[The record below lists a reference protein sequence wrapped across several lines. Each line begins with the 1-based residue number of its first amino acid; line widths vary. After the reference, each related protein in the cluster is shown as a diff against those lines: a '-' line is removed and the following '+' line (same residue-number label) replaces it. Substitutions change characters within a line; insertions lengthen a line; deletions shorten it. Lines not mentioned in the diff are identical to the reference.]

1 MPHFIRIFLKRNNIN
16 GLNSCRLL
24 NDMRFW
30 VFLFFVIRLYGIT
43 QPPLEIAH
51 NWRQTT
57 VTMVARNFYE
67 TDNNIFQPR
76 IDIGGHLSGI
86 TGMEFPVLN
95 YLIYLWS
102 LFFGYDHWYGRL
114 INLFVSSIGIISYYD
129 IVRRLRNHKL
139 ALYAGLILLS
149 SLWFTYSRKIMPDT
163 FSVALVIIGT
173 QQAVIY
179 LLKGANNWRLA
190 LFFLLTAFGLLSK
203 LPAIAALALLPFL
216 LLQKEYAL
224 RLRIHV
230 GVAGVFAVIP
240 ACFWYFWYIPYLNE
254 TFHLVHFFIGKPM
267 SVAVQEILGQWQP
280 AFAQFYETA
289 MRYSGFVVFVAGL
302 IISVRKD
309 KHMSLFGLVSLVMFL
324 ILILKAGDNF
334 VRHSYYM
341 IPFIPVMAVFAAL
354 ALVNIQ
360 SEKLAVVLLALIM
373 IEGIL
378 NQQHD
383 FRLKEKDL
391 PLLNLEAVLAD
402 YSAADELV
410 AINSG
415 EYPTPMYF
423 AHRKGWVCS
432 NQMLSDT
439 NYVNGLSDNGLK
451 TIIILKR
458 SFGTDLLLPYAEVYN
473 DADFRI
479 YKP

>member
-1 MPHFIRIFLKRNNIN
+1 MPHFISIFLKRYNMNS
-16 GLNSCRLL
+16 LNFGRLL

-67 TDNNIFQPR
+67 TDNNIFHPR
-76 IDIGGHLSGI
+76 IDIGGQLSGI
-86 TGMEFPVLN
+86 TGMEFPVFN
-95 YLIYLWS
+95 YLIYLLS
-102 LFFGYDHWYGRL
+102 LLFGYDHWYGRL
-114 INLFVSSIGIISYYD
+114 INLFVSSIGIIAFYD
-129 IVRRLRNHKL
+129 IIRRLRNHKL
-139 ALYAGLILLS
+139 AFYAGLILLS

-163 FSVALVIIGT
+163 FSVALVVIGM

-179 LLKGANNWRLA
+179 LLKGTNHWRLA

-203 LPAIAALALLPFL
+203 LPAIATMALLPFL
-216 LLQKEYAL
+216 LLNKEYAL
-224 RLRIHV
+224 RLRIRIAV
-230 GVAGVFAVIP
+230 LSVFALFP
-240 ACFWYFWYIPYLNE
+240 ACCWYFFYIPYLNE
-254 TFHLVHFFIGKPM
+254 TFHLVHFFMGKPM
-267 SVAVQEILGQWQP
+267 LVAGQEITSQWQA

-289 MRYSGFVVFVAGL
+289 LRYSGFVVFSGGL
-302 IISVRKD
+302 IIALRKD
-309 KHMSLFGLVSLVMFL
+309 KRLALYALVSLLMFL

-341 IPFIPVMAVFAAL
+341 IPFIPVMAVLAAFT
-354 ALVNIQ
+354 LVNIQ
-360 SEKLAVVLLALIM
+360 SKKLAVGLLALIM
-373 IEGIL
+373 LEGVL

-402 YSAADELV
+402 FSATDELV

-423 AHRKGWVCS
+423 AHRKGWVSS

-439 NYVNGLSDNGLK
+439 TYINELSYNGLK